1 MVAKVE
7 TMALVTYQMQVSY
20 STFHSRPLSWDKRL
34 KLKQSVKT
42 LHMVGKTDRCFLLKR
57 NVRLSVG
64 APCNPGKL
72 KPLRISA
79 FKGSAQNEESAGRA
93 NGSKVPKNSV
103 KLKESGDTADSP
115 KANDIPLSYTSE
127 AKEGIASSPAIHN
140 LFIKFLTLLRTQ
152 SPRQVVNGVLGEEPP
167 LREISETE
175 TQHGTENKERGE
187 ILRATWC
194 FFLGLDAT
202 VKIPLLIFVPLYLA
216 INVIYGAE
224 VSKELTPL
232 WVIGPLIIALYIKV
246 FRGLWA
252 LYVFSFKMTVKI
264 VKNLPTYFR
273 VAYSYVARG
282 KLKEDVLARFWQP
295 VENIKNL
302 DYKEL
307 ARKKLKE
314 LQERAVEWYLDY
326 VESIWP
332 YYCRT
337 IRFLKRAN
345 LI

>member
-1 MVAKVE
+1 MVAKGE

-20 STFHSRPLSWDKRL
+20 STFHSRPLSWDKGL

-42 LHMVGKTDRCFLLKR
+42 LHMVGKTDRSFLLKR
-57 NVRLSVG
+57 NARLSVG

-79 FKGSAQNEESAGRA
+79 FKGSAQNDESARRA

-103 KLKESGDTADSP
+103 KLKESADTADSP

-127 AKEGIASSPAIHN
+127 AKESIASPAIHN
-140 LFIKFLTLLRTQ
+140 LFMKFLTMLRTQ

-167 LREISETE
+167 LREISET
-175 TQHGTENKERGE
+175 QHGTENKERGE

-194 FFLGLDAT
+194 YFLGLDAT

-216 INVIYGAE
+216 VNVIYGAD

-232 WVIGPLIIALYIKV
+232 WVIGPLIIALYIKML
-246 FRGLWA
+246 RGLWA

-264 VKNLPTYFR
+264 IKNLPTYFM
-273 VAYSYVARG
+273 VAYNYVACG
-282 KLKEDVLARFWQP
+282 KLKEDVLALFWQP

-307 ARKKLKE
+307 ARKRLKE
-314 LQERAVEWYLDY
+314 LQERVVEWYLDY